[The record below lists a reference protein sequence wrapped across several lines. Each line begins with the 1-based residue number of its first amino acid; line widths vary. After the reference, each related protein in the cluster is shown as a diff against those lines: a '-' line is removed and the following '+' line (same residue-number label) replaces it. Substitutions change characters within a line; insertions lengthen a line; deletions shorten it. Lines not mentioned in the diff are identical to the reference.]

1 MRLTN
6 GYGKHR
12 KAGNSMRNERNK
24 VLQLTTVEVMM
35 LQQAL
40 DFWRQSEDELPAR
53 LQAEIHQ
60 LQTQLQSLQFMD

>member
-1 MRLTN
+1 M
-6 GYGKHR
+6 K
-12 KAGNSMRNERNK
+12 NERNK

>member
-1 MRLTN
+1 
-6 GYGKHR
+6 
-12 KAGNSMRNERNK
+12 MRNERNK

-60 LQTQLQSLQFMD
+60 LQAQLQSLQYME

>member
-1 MRLTN
+1 MTN

-12 KAGNSMRNERNK
+12 KEENSMRNERNK

-53 LQAEIHQ
+53 LQA
-60 LQTQLQSLQFMD
+60 QLQSLQYMV